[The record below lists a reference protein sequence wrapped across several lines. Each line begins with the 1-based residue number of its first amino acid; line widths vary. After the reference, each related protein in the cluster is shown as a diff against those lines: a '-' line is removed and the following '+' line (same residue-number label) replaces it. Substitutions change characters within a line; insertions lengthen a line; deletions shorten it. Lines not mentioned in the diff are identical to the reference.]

1 MPTSDDRSQAQLPDN
16 QDGLNLSGYLKLY
29 AAMLPVFFAVDMLWL
44 GVVADTFYR
53 SRLGHLLAPE
63 VNWPAALTFYLIYIA
78 GILIFAVAPGLRAA
92 SLNKT
97 LLLAAG
103 FGFFTYE
110 TYELTNMA
118 TLPGWPISVVV
129 VDSIWGVVL
138 CTIVAA
144 AGFTVGRRIATV

>member
-16 QDGLNLSGYLKLY
+16 QGGLNLGGYLKLY

-44 GVVADTFYR
+44 GVVADAFYR

-63 VNWPAALTFYLIYIA
+63 VNWPAALTFYLIYIG
-78 GILIFAVAPGLRAA
+78 GILIFAVDPGLRAA

-103 FGFFTYE
+103 FGFFTYA

-144 AGFTVGRRIATV
+144 AGFAVGRRIWRV